1 MTTPRARLSRYV
13 LPKRCRLASL
23 LAGGLLG
30 AAALAGAGLA
40 PGLVGESPALQDAPP
55 IILAH
60 GLGRTPA
67 SMAILANRLEEAG
80 FRVVRFGYPSRSEP
94 IETLV
99 DRLRDEVERCCG
111 DDPRR
116 VHFVTHS
123 MGGVLVRSYLSE
135 QPEPH
140 EGRVVMLSPPNQG
153 SEIVDAFADS
163 DLLRSFLGPAGSR
176 LGTTPDGIASQLPPV
191 RFSLGIITGSLS
203 MNPIGSWLIPGPDDG
218 TVGVERANI
227 EGSSSFLVLP
237 ATHTFIMNRRDVAE
251 EVVHFL
257 RHGRFRRESD

>member
-1 MTTPRARLSRYV
+1 MATPHPLVGRYGPLKRRRLTI
-13 LPKRCRLASL
+13 L
-23 LAGGLLG
+23 LAGGVLG
-30 AAALAGAGLA
+30 AAALVGAGLA
-40 PGLVGESPALQDAPP
+40 SGLLGGSPAPEDAPAV
-55 IILAH
+55 ILAH

-67 SMAILANRLEEAG
+67 SMAVLANRLEEAG

-111 DDPRR
+111 NDPRR

-135 QPEPH
+135 RPEPH

-163 DLLRSFLGPAGSR
+163 ELLRSFLGPAGSR

-191 RFSLGIITGSLS
+191 RFSLGIITGSRS

-218 TVGVERANI
+218 TVGVDRANV

-257 RHGRFRRESD
+257 RHGRFRKDEA

>member
-1 MTTPRARLSRYV
+1 MARPHAPARRPGPLR
-13 LPKRCRLASL
+13 RLRRPSL
-23 LAGGLLG
+23 AVGGLLG
-30 AAALAGAGLA
+30 AVALVGVGLA
-40 PGLVGESPALQDAPP
+40 SGILPGSPAPEGAPP
-55 IILAH
+55 VVLAH

-67 SMAILANRLEEAG
+67 SMAILAARLEEAG

-94 IETLV
+94 IEALV

-111 DDPRR
+111 DDARR

-123 MGGVLVRSYLSE
+123 MGGVLVRSYLSRR
-135 QPEPH
+135 PEPH
-140 EGRVVMLSPPNQG
+140 EGRVVMLSPPNRG

-176 LGTTPDGIASQLPPV
+176 LGTRSDGIADQLGPV
-191 RFSLGIITGSLS
+191 RFSLGIITGRRS

-218 TVGVERANI
+218 TVGVERANV

-237 ATHTFIMNRRDVAE
+237 ATHTFIMNRRDVAD

-257 RHGRFRRESD
+257 RHGRFRRDGA